1 MTIADPYKTLGVDR
15 KASDDDVKKAYRN
28 LAKKFHPD
36 KNKSSDAEERFK
48 EIGAAYDLLKDSEK
62 RRIYDMQRA
71 GDEERAANTRRPQP
85 QRSTSTPRPESGH
98 RNHFTSTE
106 NPSGARTFTF
116 RFATF
121 DDSDDDFVKF
131 FYSDNGQEQKQSGKS
146 RNKNKSRQGHTKAGS
161 GTRRSPRERPGW
173 DEKWTED
180 APRADKL
187 FSDFDTIFGKQ
198 ISDMNQL
205 ISDLMG
211 ESPLFRFRGSHGAL
225 DDDFLF
231 SSLGGRV
238 RGPSTRPR
246 KASLADM
253 WDWSVPMFR
262 RRKNDP
268 FACFEDSDGRKPPF
282 NPFYFNCSGVYPGVY
297 EEPIEIIYMAT
308 VCLLSERLFV

>member
-1 MTIADPYKTLGVDR
+1 MTITDPYKTLGVDR
-15 KASDDDVKKAYRN
+15 KASDDEIKKAYRN

-36 KNKSSDAEERFK
+36 KNKSSDAEEKFK
-48 EIGAAYDLLKDSEK
+48 EIGAAYDLLKDSDK

-71 GDEERAANTRRPQP
+71 GDEERATNARRSQQ
-85 QRSTSTPRPESGH
+85 QRSTSTPRPGSA
-98 RNHFTSTE
+98 RPNHFTSTE

-116 RFATF
+116 RFTTC

-131 FYSDNGQEQKQSGKS
+131 FYSDNGREQKQNGKS
-146 RNKNKSRQGHTKAGS
+146 RNKNKSRQGHMKAGS
-161 GTRRSPRERPGW
+161 GTRHSPRERPSW
-173 DEKWTED
+173 DAKWNKED
-180 APRADKL
+180 SSPRPDKL
-187 FSDFDTIFGKQ
+187 FSDFDVIFGKQ

-211 ESPLFRFRGSHGAL
+211 ESPLFSFRGGHGVL

-238 RGPSTRPR
+238 RGQPTRPR
-246 KASLADM
+246 KTSLADM

-268 FACFEDSDGRKPPF
+268 FASFEDSDGRNPILNIFHF
-282 NPFYFNCSGVYPGVY
+282 NNMGVYQ
-297 EEPIEIIYMAT
+297 ETSQIIYIAT
-308 VCLLSERLFV
+308 FYLF